1 MCLHL
6 GGVVGAQNILGNAAA
21 VCEQAGRCLPCGA
34 ALAAVHRDDV
44 LGILVLTGQIGIGQ
58 ADVGLDIQNVVRI
71 HILQRVVGLDQ
82 ENIDL
87 VIVGGAV
94 LTQQCFVQL
103 VLIVVVLVGVD
114 GPLDGGAVLQ
124 GGGGLVRCDLGNFRI
139 VVVEAALE
147 LVVPAPDVQ
156 HLAGGR
162 GAGSGCAGCGSGRSG
177 AGGSGG
183 TAAGSQSCTNGH
195 CAGCEQEITTRD
207 LFHKGKPPSW
217 FSN

>member
-6 GGVVGAQNILGNAAA
+6 GGVVGAQNILGDAAA

-44 LGILVLTGQIGIGQ
+44 LGVLVLAGQIVVGQ
-58 ADVGLDIQNVVRI
+58 ADVGLHIQNVVGI
-71 HILQRVVGLDQ
+71 YILQRVVGLDQ

-124 GGGGLVRCDLGNFRI
+124 GGGRLVR
-139 VVVEAALE
+139 
-147 LVVPAPDVQ
+147 
-156 HLAGGR
+156 
-162 GAGSGCAGCGSGRSG
+162 
-177 AGGSGG
+177 
-183 TAAGSQSCTNGH
+183 
-195 CAGCEQEITTRD
+195 
-207 LFHKGKPPSW
+207 
-217 FSN
+217 